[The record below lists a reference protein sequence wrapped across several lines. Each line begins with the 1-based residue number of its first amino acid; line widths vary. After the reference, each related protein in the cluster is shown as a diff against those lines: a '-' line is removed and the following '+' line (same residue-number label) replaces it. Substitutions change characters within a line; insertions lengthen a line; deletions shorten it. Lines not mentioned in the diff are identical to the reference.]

1 MVRGE
6 GKNMLR
12 KRILW
17 IGLSAIIVLAL
28 AAGGG
33 YLYYTRVYLPGLE
46 PAEQA
51 IATTQVRQGD
61 LVISV
66 SGSGTLVPVSEVDLG
81 FESKGYL
88 DEVLVAVGDQVREGD
103 VLARLKTDELKLAV
117 DEADIEARLA
127 QLELDDAR
135 EGPTNVE
142 LASARASVQS
152 ARSALLVVQD
162 TYSTTLNSDF
172 DSAVRAH
179 LIEYQYFVSQAAEAD
194 RKREEGTITAKD
206 YEEVYDNRAKAEARL
221 NEVLKEA
228 QMEQLEAENQVDQ
241 AKNKVYQAAE
251 SLELV
256 QSGPTT
262 DTVRRAEL
270 AADQATRALEDA
282 RDALESSVLRAPFD
296 GTIVDVTAIPGQ
308 YVTSSFITLDD
319 LEGSLIEFW
328 VEESDLSGVV
338 VGNRVEVTFEA
349 LPDDVFTGEVIRI
362 DPALVTVD
370 FTLAVQAWAR
380 LDLTAMDSSANP
392 VTLLGGMN
400 AEVEVI
406 SAESRDTLIVPIQAL
421 RELGTEQYAVMV
433 VQPDGEMV
441 LRPVE
446 VGLKDLANAEILS
459 GLQAGETV
467 SLGVQAS
474 TEVSTEQPFGGPM
487 GMPGG
492 IFMGEP
498 GGR

>member
-1 MVRGE
+1 MVRTE

-12 KRILW
+12 RRLFW
-17 IGLSAIIVLAL
+17 IGFAIIVLAL

-33 YLYYTRVYLPGLE
+33 YLYYTHVYLPGQTTAKQ
-46 PAEQA
+46 P
-51 IATTQVRQGD
+51 IATAQVRQGD

-66 SGSGTLVPVSEVDLG
+66 SGSGTLVPASEMDLG
-81 FESKGYL
+81 FQSKGYL
-88 DEVLVAVGDQVREGD
+88 DEVLVEVGDQVREGD
-103 VLARLKTDELKLAV
+103 VLARLKTDDLKLAV

-135 EGPTNVE
+135 EGPTDAE
-142 LASARASVQS
+142 LASARAAVQS

-172 DSAVRAH
+172 DSAVRAR

-206 YEEVYDNRAKAEARL
+206 YQEVYDNRAKAEARL

-241 AKNKVYQAAE
+241 AQNRVYQAGE

-270 AADQATRALEDA
+270 AAEQATRALEDA
-282 RDALESSVLRAPFD
+282 RDALDAATLCAPFD
-296 GTIVDVTAIPGQ
+296 GTVVDVTAIPGQ
-308 YVTSSFITLDD
+308 YVTASFITLAD

-370 FTLAVQAWAR
+370 MTLAVQAWAR
-380 LDLTAMDSSANP
+380 LALSSTQSSANP

-400 AEVEVI
+400 AEVEII
-406 SAESRDTLIVPIQAL
+406 SADRKSTRLNSSHTRLSR
-421 RELGTEQYAVMV
+421 
-433 VQPDGEMV
+433 
-441 LRPVE
+441 
-446 VGLKDLANAEILS
+446 
-459 GLQAGETV
+459 
-467 SLGVQAS
+467 
-474 TEVSTEQPFGGPM
+474 
-487 GMPGG
+487 MPSSA
-492 IFMGEP
+492 
-498 GGR
+498 

>member
-1 MVRGE
+1 
-6 GKNMLR
+6 MLR
-12 KRILW
+12 KRVLW

-33 YLYYTRVYLPGLE
+33 YAYYTRVYLPGQE
-46 PAEQA
+46 PAEPA
-51 IATTQVRQGD
+51 IATAQVRRGD

-66 SGSGTLVPVSEVDLG
+66 SGSGTLVPASEMDLG
-81 FESKGYL
+81 FQSAGYL
-88 DEVLVAVGDQVREGD
+88 DEVSVEVGDQVQEGD
-103 VLARLKTDELKLAV
+103 VLARLETGDLELAV
-117 DEADIEARLA
+117 NEADIEARLA

-135 EGPTNVE
+135 EGPTDTE

-152 ARSALLVVQD
+152 ARSALLVVQN
-162 TYSTTLNSDF
+162 TYSTTLNSDL
-172 DSAVRAH
+172 DSAVRAR
-179 LIEYQYFVSQAAEAD
+179 LIEYQYFVSQTAEAD
-194 RKREEGTITAKD
+194 QKREEGTITAKD
-206 YEEVYDNRAKAEARL
+206 YEEAWDNRAKAEARL
-221 NEVLKEA
+221 NEVLKQAE
-228 QMEQLEAENQVDQ
+228 MEQLEAENQVDQ
-241 AKNKVYQAAE
+241 AHNRVYQAGE
-251 SLELV
+251 SLKLV

-270 AADQATRALEDA
+270 AADQAARTLEDA

-296 GTIVDVTAIPGQ
+296 GAIVDVTAIPGQ
-308 YVTSSFITLDD
+308 YVTSSFITLAD
-319 LEGSLIEFW
+319 LEGSLLQFW

-380 LDLTAMDSSANP
+380 LDLSSTDSSQGTYSSPLSGDP

-406 SAESRDTLIVPIQAL
+406 SAESRGTLIVPVQAL
-421 RELGTEQYAVMV
+421 RELGPEQYAVLV

-446 VGLKDLANAEILS
+446 VGLRDLVNAEILS
-459 GLQAGETV
+459 GLEPGEVV
-467 SLGVQAS
+467 STGVVES
-474 TEVSTEQPFGGPM
+474 TERGVPEQMMP
-487 GMPGG
+487 PGG
-492 IFMGEP
+492 NPMIRMFGD
-498 GGR
+498 

>member
-1 MVRGE
+1 MGHKRG
-6 GKNMLR
+6 
-12 KRILW
+12 LW
-17 IGLSAIIVLAL
+17 IGLTIIIVLAL

-33 YLYYTRVYLPGLE
+33 YLYYTRVYLPGQE
-46 PAEQA
+46 PAEPA
-51 IATTQVRQGD
+51 IATAQVQRGD

-66 SGSGTLVPVSEVDLG
+66 SGSGTLVPVSEMDLG
-81 FESKGYL
+81 FQSGGYL
-88 DEVLVAVGDQVREGD
+88 DEVLVEVGDQVRKGD
-103 VLARLKTDELKLAV
+103 TLARLETGDLQLAV

-135 EGPTNVE
+135 EGPTDTE
-142 LASARASVQS
+142 LASARTAVQS
-152 ARSALLVVQD
+152 ARSALLVVQH
-162 TYSTTLNSDF
+162 TYSTTLNSDL
-172 DSAVRAH
+172 DSAVRAR
-179 LIEYQYFVSQAAEAD
+179 LIEYQWYVSQAAEAD
-194 RKREEGTITAKD
+194 QKREEGTITAKD
-206 YEEVYDNRAKAEARL
+206 YEEAWDNRAKAEARL
-221 NEVLKEA
+221 NEVLQQAE
-228 QMEQLEAENQVDQ
+228 MEQLEAENQVDQ
-241 AKNKVYQAAE
+241 AHNRVYQAGE

-270 AADQATRALEDA
+270 AADQAARTLEDA

-308 YVTSSFITLDD
+308 YVTSSFITLAD
-319 LEGSLIEFW
+319 LEGSLLQFW
-328 VEESDLSGVV
+328 VEESDLSGVA

-380 LDLTAMDSSANP
+380 LDLSATYSSTNP

-406 SAESRDTLIVPIQAL
+406 SAESRGTLIVPVQAL
-421 RELGTEQYAVMV
+421 RELGPEQYAVLV

-459 GLQAGETV
+459 GLEPGEV
-467 SLGVQAS
+467 
-474 TEVSTEQPFGGPM
+474 VSTGVAERTETNVSSEEGPMPFGGP
-487 GMPGG
+487 GMPMGG
-492 IFMGEP
+492 P
-498 GGR
+498 

>member
-1 MVRGE
+1 MVRHE

-12 KRILW
+12 KRVFW
-17 IGLSAIIVLAL
+17 IGLAIIVLAL

-33 YLYYTRVYLPGLE
+33 TLYYTRVYLPGQKK
-46 PAEQA
+46 AEQP
-51 IATTQVRQGD
+51 IATAQVRQGD

-66 SGSGTLVPVSEVDLG
+66 SGSGTLVPASEIDLG
-81 FESKGYL
+81 FQSGGYL
-88 DEVLVAVGDQVREGD
+88 DEVLVKVGDRVREGD
-103 VLARLKTDELKLAV
+103 VLARLKTDDLKLAV

-127 QLELDDAR
+127 QLELDEAR
-135 EGPTNVE
+135 EGPTNTE
-142 LASARASVQS
+142 LASARAAVQS
-152 ARSALLVVQD
+152 ARSTLLVAQD
-162 TYSTTLNSDF
+162 TYSTTLNSDL
-172 DSAVRAH
+172 DSAVRAR
-179 LIEYQYFVSQAAEAD
+179 LIEYQYFVSQAAEAEQ
-194 RKREEGTITAKD
+194 KREEGTITAKD

-221 NEVLKEA
+221 NEALREA
-228 QMEQLEAENQVDQ
+228 EMEQLESTNQVDQ
-241 AKNKVYQAAE
+241 AQNRVYQAGE

-308 YVTSSFITLDD
+308 YVTASFITLDD

-328 VEESDLSGVV
+328 VEESDLSGVA
-338 VGNRVEVTFEA
+338 VGKRVEVTFEA
-349 LPDDVFTGEVIRI
+349 LPDDVFTGQVIRI

-370 FTLAVQAWAR
+370 MTLAVQAWAR
-380 LDLTAMDSSANP
+380 LDLSATQSSANP

-446 VGLKDLANAEILS
+446 VGLKDLANAEIRS
-459 GLQAGETV
+459 GLEAGETV

>member
-1 MVRGE
+1 
-6 GKNMLR
+6 MLR
-12 KRILW
+12 RRVFW
-17 IGLSAIIVLAL
+17 IGLAIIVLAL

-33 YLYYTRVYLPGLE
+33 TLYYTRVYLPGQKK
-46 PAEQA
+46 AEQP
-51 IATTQVRQGD
+51 IATAQVRQGD

-66 SGSGTLVPVSEVDLG
+66 SGSGTLVPASEMDLG
-81 FESKGYL
+81 FQSKGYL
-88 DEVLVAVGDQVREGD
+88 DEVLVEVGDQVREGD

-135 EGPTNVE
+135 EGPTNTE

-152 ARSALLVVQD
+152 ARSALLVVQN

-172 DSAVRAH
+172 DSAVRAR
-179 LIEYQYFVSQAAEAD
+179 LIEYQYFVNQAAEAD

-206 YEEVYDNRAKAEARL
+206 YQEVYDNRAKAEARL
-221 NEVLKEA
+221 NEALREA

-241 AKNKVYQAAE
+241 AQNRIYQAGE
-251 SLELV
+251 SLQLV

-270 AADQATRALEDA
+270 AAEQATRALEDA
-282 RDALESSVLRAPFD
+282 RDALESSVLYAPFD

-308 YVTSSFITLDD
+308 YVTSSFITLAD

-328 VEESDLSGVV
+328 VEESDLSGVA

-370 FTLAVQAWAR
+370 MTLAVQAWAR
-380 LDLTAMDSSANP
+380 LALSSTHSSPSSANP

-400 AEVEVI
+400 AEVEII

-459 GLQAGETV
+459 GLEAGETV

-498 GGR
+498 GGH